1 MIRNIVQ
8 RVAALLLLLA
18 GTVFAADDA
27 TKLFEEGNRLYAA
40 KDYDG
45 AQKAYEQLVDTGA
58 LDSSVFLNLGHT
70 EYQLG
75 RPALALIN
83 YQRAVAIDPGND
95 AARQSLEHVQKEL
108 GQNSNGLGFAQIAG
122 RFISFDL
129 LVLFG
134 SLFFWIGL
142 LVVVYA
148 LFSSRRRTGL
158 ALLGT
163 SLAIIG
169 ATASAV
175 AWMGDSRIALSQVS
189 VVTKDSAAYASPS
202 DNSQKQANLRVGEA
216 VRVLGANQDG
226 WAFAKL
232 PSDVKGWV
240 RSEVLQPVLP
250 AEK

>member
-1 MIRNIVQ
+1 MIGFAVLWL
-8 RVAALLLLLA
+8 AAPA
-18 GTVFAADDA
+18 HAIDDSA
-27 TKLFEEGNRLYAA
+27 KLFEEGNRLYAA

-45 AQKAYEQLVDTGA
+45 ALKVYEGITDGGTRNSA
-58 LDSSVFLNLGHT
+58 IFLNMGHA

-83 YQRAVAIDPGND
+83 YQRALALDAGND

-108 GQNSNGLGFAQIAG
+108 GQSSKGLGFAQIAG
-122 RFISFDL
+122 RYMPFDL
-129 LVLFG
+129 LVLLG

-148 LFSSRRRTGL
+148 FFSARRRTGL
-158 ALLGT
+158 ALLGA

-189 VVTKDSAAYASPS
+189 VVTKDAAAYASPS
-202 DNSQKQANLRVGEA
+202 DNSQKQANLQVGEA
-216 VRVLGANQDG
+216 VRVLGSNQDG
-226 WAFAKL
+226 WCFAKL
-232 PSDVKGWV
+232 PNDVKGWV
-240 RSEVLQPVLP
+240 RSEALQSVLP
-250 AEK
+250 EEK